1 MQTNQTPNSRKNAE
15 PLQYLTAALQTY
27 RFLAIA
33 NHHRLRYTPQ
43 ALGSDLVITYRL
55 GEGLPSGITPRRVK
69 SILAFVKSQER
80 EFEDALN
87 QTGGPVWKDIP
98 HDKEFYE
105 RIQYLLIS
113 DAGRAAYI
121 KAKNRFEQNKPKR
134 KDRADFF
141 HRLKQDCLKSLSPRD
156 QTPSDGDTANNS
168 NGEPV
173 DSYSVFVRN
182 KAWQLM
188 AEYVW
193 AQCVESGLGDDI
205 ANALKQHPQLS
216 QFLSKVEINPEIN
229 PESSIK
235 DSKETNDRPVG
246 ELLGEVERLVNNIT
260 KDARSL
266 EPTRLDSELLA
277 RITRRISRLAE
288 ISEIR
293 QAKMRNASVLKSRI
307 SKWQESLSEGISDA
321 PELAE
326 RIAALTSA
334 AEYSEIS
341 MEELE
346 SILTDL
352 QQSIGMI
359 QRKKELA
366 NELKTLENKASAH
379 LELID
384 KELNQLDLIAPASPT
399 SLQLSDAQL
408 ANTNP
413 SVSAKH
419 TKQRAKTERE
429 EHSPAEF
436 HSSSIGSHSEEDPN
450 PCITPDEN
458 YTGDSLQQSTDPDVV
473 APNTVTTFNEINS
486 DRKFNTQVRDTI
498 SSEISK
504 GRYAFAYHLAQADPS
519 LLPTPNVIKLIAS
532 NYVRRD
538 FAALSA
544 QFPTIANDITDDLN
558 FARNVASGDSLQ
570 PAIVALIASAA
581 LTPARISTGGP
592 VSQLLLGLEPLLK
605 EQKSFW
611 NIVRKVADVSLSGI
625 QLNSLI
631 FTDGNKEEHWKTHF
645 QGLCKET
652 SEWLDVERNSTIR
665 YKPATDVWRRILDEW
680 SRNDRVSL
688 GLLFS
693 QLQVEKSVDAT
704 NLPNTDI
711 EWVKSCL
718 NYWRQ
723 YIEREIDRID
733 RECRQITKFRPID
746 GPARLALRV
755 KIHEALDLID
765 RWCTLFRSRPNL
777 TSNYHLKQV
786 EELRRV
792 VHQHWEPAVGEIC
805 KLDSIYEPRIRDLFH
820 RYVGFVGADENLPQI
835 RDLGIVDLL
844 HGELL
849 VNEEFEL
856 DVNDNVPRH
865 SISLAKILSLSL
877 QDHLDFKASAVSRAK
892 NHDFQGAELVVDF
905 AVRRGLISEH
915 EEDDVRRG
923 IDEQRKR
930 SDANLEQEIESIN
943 ARLGAAYAR
952 GVIPTKEFEDL
963 QRQVPSEEYSFGH
976 DLRQMFGELN
986 RVDIAIKSFE
996 GERIEELKKRSE
1008 STNFRD
1014 SSDRKRINSAIS
1026 EGRYLVAE
1034 DFLDRVAQDESLPDL
1049 SISQHLI
1056 FDRFFPKF
1064 VEEYT
1069 KFRDDYDG
1077 NLDQICKAIKHKKSC
1092 GPIDGGKLSTSEA
1105 RDAISLITSWMRLF
1119 KGQPNK
1125 EHVMSLFSCLGFSVR
1140 DAKIEVSKSTKS
1152 YDDFVVQVKTDIVA
1166 DRKISQLPEFG
1177 SHAAGNYRILF
1188 IRNRN
1193 TSQAIKQKTDALIRV
1208 GQPPLVVAFLNCLDT
1223 SDRRSLASQFA
1234 FGRQPS
1240 MLVLD
1245 DALVVFLALESA
1257 NGRLNAFF
1265 DCTSAFSYASP
1276 YNPDAS
1282 AVPSEMFFGRTDAR
1296 RRIRSHEDASHL
1308 VFGGRRLGKTALL
1321 KSIESESDMRS
1332 KDQIVLYLDLNST
1345 GIGQQRPVDDIWK
1358 ALATHLS
1365 EKIAILREVPRTD
1378 TIRSRIKSW
1387 IARKPNR
1394 RILILLDEADNLLD
1408 SDRRHKH
1415 RYRVLSQIKDLMDQ
1429 TNRQFKVVFSGLHN
1443 VQRSSRDPN
1452 TPLAHLGTPIQIGP
1466 MLPDR
1471 DGSEI
1476 ENLIRRPLEALG
1488 YRFTSN
1494 DDVTHIAIQ
1503 TNYYPA
1509 LAQQFCKELLVHLRE
1524 GEIASM
1530 DEGPPYI
1537 IPSATIRHVFDS
1549 KETRDRLRNIFS
1561 WTIQLDPRYEF
1572 LTFLIARQSLKDGDL
1587 RARGVS
1593 LSEIYE
1599 IALSEWPEGFE
1610 TDSSFL
1616 TFEVLLEEMI
1626 GLGVLR
1632 EIGWGNSA
1640 SSLGAEVERARD
1652 RHFSIRTRSLR
1663 VLLGNDAEI
1672 ERRYADSKTRAIPT
1686 HHPLRFRRTIDDVE
1700 IAPLTA
1706 GQEELLLFD
1715 QFYVG
1720 LVFGTELSG
1729 VDRVHRS
1736 LCQAAREMEGAP
1748 CPEVVDEDLI
1758 FSRLSEISRS
1768 KHQNSIALIVE
1779 LRDFMDLTIVDR
1791 VRKTVEPLETRDK
1804 RVRVIFL
1811 CGPLAAWSWQI
1822 RSVSTDNSGLK
1833 MTWLSPCSI
1842 DFAHLWLK
1850 DKEIPAF
1857 VELENMN
1864 LVHMPWPVVM
1874 SVAAKSKHSSLKS
1887 AQEETLGDRPNLVSD
1902 VLEIPNA
1909 KIVLKALSDFDL
1921 NSPMTIDDIQYW
1933 LEESTSEQGS
1943 CMEDFYSV
1951 ENLERVV
1958 EWAMRLS
1965 VVNKVR
1971 GGYVLDPTYAAGIRS
1986 ITSK

>member
-1 MQTNQTPNSRKNAE
+1 M
-15 PLQYLTAALQTY
+15 TAALQTY
-27 RFLAIA
+27 KFLAIA
-33 NHHRLRYTPQ
+33 NHHRLRHTSQ

-55 GEGLPSGITPRRVK
+55 GEGLPSGITPGRIK

-87 QTGGPVWKDIP
+87 QTGGPVWKNIP
-98 HDKEFYE
+98 LDKEFCE

-134 KDRADFF
+134 KGRADFF
-141 HRLKQDCLKSLSPRD
+141 HRLKQDCLKSLSQRD

-168 NGEPV
+168 NGEPL
-173 DSYSVFVRN
+173 DSYLVFIRN
-182 KAWQLM
+182 NAWQLM

-216 QFLSKVEINPEIN
+216 QFLSEVEVKPEIN
-229 PESSIK
+229 PESNTT
-235 DSKETNDRPVG
+235 DSKETNDHLVG
-246 ELLGEVERLVNNIT
+246 ELPGEVERLVKNIT
-260 KDARSL
+260 KDVRSI
-266 EPTRLDSELLA
+266 EPTSLDSELLVK
-277 RITRRISRLAE
+277 IISRINRLAA
-288 ISEIR
+288 ISETR
-293 QAKMRNASVLKSRI
+293 QAKMRAANVLKSRI
-307 SKWQESLSEGISDA
+307 AEWQESLSEGISKA

-326 RIAALTSA
+326 RIAALMSA
-334 AEYSEIS
+334 VEYSEIS
-341 MEELE
+341 LEELE

-366 NELKTLENKASAH
+366 NELKILENEASAH
-379 LELID
+379 FELID
-384 KELNQLDLIAPASPT
+384 KELNQLDLIAPASPM
-399 SLQLSDAQL
+399 SPQLSDAQL

-413 SVSAKH
+413 SVSAAH
-419 TKQRAKTERE
+419 ANQRTKTERGE
-429 EHSPAEF
+429 NSPAEP
-436 HSSSIGSHSEEDPN
+436 HASSIGSLSEKDSN
-450 PCITPDEN
+450 PCIILDEN
-458 YTGDSLQQSTDPDVV
+458 YTEDSLRQSTDPDVV
-473 APNTVTTFNEINS
+473 APNTVTTFNEVNS
-486 DRKFNTQVRDTI
+486 DRKFNTQVRDSI

-538 FAALSA
+538 FAALSV
-544 QFPTIANDITDDLN
+544 QFPTIANDVTDDLN
-558 FARNVASGDSLQ
+558 FARNIASGDSLQ
-570 PAIVALIASAA
+570 PATVALIASAA

-592 VSQLLLGLEPLLK
+592 VSQLLLGLEPFLK

-611 NIVRKVADVSLSGI
+611 NIVKKVAEVSLSGI

-631 FTDGNKEEHWKTHF
+631 FTDGNREEHWKTHF

-652 SEWLDVERNSTIR
+652 SEWLDVERKSTIR

-680 SRNDRVSL
+680 SYNDRVSL
-688 GLLFS
+688 GFLFS
-693 QLQVEKSVDAT
+693 QLQFGQSVEAN
-704 NLPNTDI
+704 NLPNVDI
-711 EWVKSCL
+711 ERVKSCL

-746 GPARLALRV
+746 GPARIALRV

-765 RWCTLFRSRPNL
+765 RWCTLFKSRPNS

-792 VHQHWEPAVGEIC
+792 VHQHWKPAVSEIYT
-805 KLDSIYEPRIRDLFH
+805 LDSVYEPRIRDLFH
-820 RYVGFVGADENLPQI
+820 RYVGFVGADVNLTRIP
-835 RDLGIVDLL
+835 DLGIVDLL

-849 VNEEFEL
+849 ANEEFEL
-856 DVNDNVPRH
+856 DENANAPKN
-865 SISLAKILSLSL
+865 SISLVKILSLSL
-877 QDHLDFKASAVSRAK
+877 QDQLDFKVSAVSRAK
-892 NHDFQGAELVVDF
+892 NYDFQGAELAVDF
-905 AVRRGLISEH
+905 AVRRGLIPEH
-915 EEDDVRRG
+915 EEDDVRRD

-930 SDANLEQEIESIN
+930 ADANLEQEIESVN

-952 GVIPTKEFEDL
+952 GVVPTKEFEDL
-963 QRQVPSEEYSFGH
+963 QRQVPSQEYSFGH
-976 DLRQMFGELN
+976 DLRQLFSELN
-986 RVDIAIKSFE
+986 RVDIAIKGFE
-996 GERIEELKKRSE
+996 DERIKELKKRNE
-1008 STNFRD
+1008 SINFRD
-1014 SSDRKRINSAIS
+1014 SNDRKRINSAIS

-1049 SISQHLI
+1049 SISEHRI
-1056 FDRFFPKF
+1056 FDRFFPEF
-1064 VEEYT
+1064 VDDYT
-1069 KFRDDYDG
+1069 KFREDHDG
-1077 NLDQICKAIKHKKSC
+1077 NLDQICKAIKHKKRC

-1105 RDAISLITSWMRLF
+1105 RDAISLITNWMRLF

-1140 DAKIEVSKSTKS
+1140 DAKIEPGKSKS
-1152 YDDFVVQVKTDIVA
+1152 YDDFVVHVRTDIVA
-1166 DRKISQLPEFG
+1166 DRKLSQLPEFG

-1234 FGRQPS
+1234 FGRQPP

-1257 NGRLNAFF
+1257 NGRLSAFF

-1296 RRIRSHEDASHL
+1296 RRIRSHDDASHL

-1321 KSIESESDMRS
+1321 KSIESESDARS
-1332 KDQIVLYLDLNST
+1332 KDQLVLYLDLNST

-1358 ALATHLS
+1358 LLATNLS
-1365 EKIAILREVPRTD
+1365 EQIAILREVPRTD
-1378 TIRSRIKSW
+1378 TIRNRIKSW
-1387 IARKPNR
+1387 IARKPSR
-1394 RILILLDEADNLLD
+1394 RILILLDEADNLLE

-1476 ENLIRRPLEALG
+1476 ENLIRQPLEALG
-1488 YRFTSN
+1488 YRFTSG
-1494 DDVTHIAIQ
+1494 DDITHIAIH

-1524 GEIASM
+1524 GEIANK

-1537 IPSATIRHVFDS
+1537 IPSTTIRHVFES

-1572 LTFLIARQSLKDGDL
+1572 LTFLIARQSLKDGDF
-1587 RARGVS
+1587 RACGVS

-1599 IALSEWPEGFE
+1599 IALSEWPEGFA

-1632 EIGWGNSA
+1632 EIDWSSSA
-1640 SSLGAEVERARD
+1640 NSLGAKVERVRD

-1672 ERRYADSKTRAIPT
+1672 ERRYADSKARAIPT
-1686 HHPLRFRRTIDDVE
+1686 HDPLRFRRTIDDVE

-1729 VDRVHRS
+1729 VGQVHRS
-1736 LCQAAREMEGAP
+1736 LGQAAREMEGAP
-1748 CPEVVDEDLI
+1748 CPEVVGEDLI
-1758 FSRLSEISRS
+1758 FSRLSEISKS
-1768 KHQNSIALIVE
+1768 KRQNSIALTVE
-1779 LRDFMDLTIVDR
+1779 LRDFIDLTIVDR
-1791 VRKTVEPLETRDK
+1791 VRKAVERLETRDK

-1822 RSVSTDNSGLK
+1822 GSVPTANSGVK
-1833 MTWLSPCSI
+1833 MTWLSPCSV

-1857 VELENMN
+1857 VELENMNMN

-1887 AQEETLGDRPNLVSD
+1887 AQEETLGERPNLVSD
-1902 VLEIPNA
+1902 VLEIPVA
-1909 KIVLKALSDFDL
+1909 KIVLKTLSDLD
-1921 NSPMTIDDIQYW
+1921 SAMTIDDIHYW
-1933 LEESTSEQGS
+1933 LEESTSEQVS
-1943 CMEDFYSV
+1943 CMEDSHSV
-1951 ENLERVV
+1951 EDVERVV

-1971 GGYVLDPTYAAGIRS
+1971 EGYVLDPTYAVGIRS
-1986 ITSK
+1986 ITRK

>member
-1 MQTNQTPNSRKNAE
+1 M
-15 PLQYLTAALQTY
+15 
-27 RFLAIA
+27 
-33 NHHRLRYTPQ
+33 
-43 ALGSDLVITYRL
+43 
-55 GEGLPSGITPRRVK
+55 
-69 SILAFVKSQER
+69 KSQER

-87 QTGGPVWKDIP
+87 QTGGSVWKDIP
-98 HDKEFYE
+98 LDKEFYE
-105 RIQYLLIS
+105 RIQCLLIS

-134 KDRADFF
+134 KGRADFF
-141 HRLKQDCLKSLSPRD
+141 HRLKQDCLKSLSQRD
-156 QTPSDGDTANNS
+156 QMPSDGDIVNNP
-168 NGEPV
+168 NGEPP
-173 DSYSVFVRN
+173 DSYLVFVRN
-182 KAWQLM
+182 NAWELM

-216 QFLSKVEINPEIN
+216 QFLSEVDINPDIN
-229 PESSIK
+229 PESNIT
-235 DSKETNDRPVG
+235 DSKKTNEHLVE
-246 ELLGEVERLVNNIT
+246 ELPGEVERLVKNIT
-260 KDARSL
+260 KDVRSL
-266 EPTRLDSELLA
+266 EPTRLDSGLLA
-277 RITRRISRLAE
+277 RITSRISRLAV

-293 QAKMRNASVLKSRI
+293 QAKMRTANVLKSRI
-307 SKWQESLSEGISDA
+307 AEWQENHSEGISNA

-334 AEYSEIS
+334 VAYSEIS
-341 MEELE
+341 LEELE

-366 NELKTLENKASAH
+366 NELKTLENEASAH
-379 LELID
+379 FELID

-399 SLQLSDAQL
+399 SPELSDAQL
-408 ANTNP
+408 ANTDPN
-413 SVSAKH
+413 VSAAH
-419 TKQRAKTERE
+419 ANHRAKIEME

-436 HSSSIGSHSEEDPN
+436 HASSIDSHSEEDPD
-450 PCITPDEN
+450 PCITHDEN
-458 YTGDSLQQSTDPDVV
+458 YTEDSLQQSTGQDVV
-473 APNTVTTFNEINS
+473 APNTMTTFKEISSN
-486 DRKFNTQVRDTI
+486 REFNTQVRDTI
-498 SSEISK
+498 ASEISK

-519 LLPTPNVIKLIAS
+519 LLPTPNVIKLIAT

-558 FARNVASGDSLQ
+558 FARNIASGDYLQ
-570 PAIVALIASAA
+570 PSTVALIASAA

-592 VSQLLLGLEPLLK
+592 VSQLLLDLEPFLK

-611 NIVRKVADVSLSGI
+611 SIVRKVAEVSLSGI
-625 QLNSLI
+625 QLNSLVFI
-631 FTDGNKEEHWKTHF
+631 DGNREEHWKTHF
-645 QGLCKET
+645 HDLCKET
-652 SEWLDVERNSTIR
+652 SEWLDVERKSTIR

-680 SRNDRVSL
+680 SHNDRVSL

-693 QLQVEKSVDAT
+693 QLQFEQSAEAH
-704 NLPNTDI
+704 NLPNIDT
-711 EWVKSCL
+711 ERVKACL

-765 RWCTLFRSRPNL
+765 RWCALFGSRPDL

-792 VHQHWEPAVGEIC
+792 VHQHWQPAVGEIYE
-805 KLDSIYEPRIRDLFH
+805 LDSVYEPRIRDLFH
-820 RYVGFVGADENLPQI
+820 RYVGFVGADVNLPGI
-835 RDLGIVDLL
+835 PDLGIVDLL

-849 VNEEFEL
+849 VSEEFEL
-856 DVNDNVPRH
+856 DESVNVPKN
-865 SISLAKILSLSL
+865 SISLTKILSLSL
-877 QDHLDFKASAVSRAK
+877 QDQLDFKASAVSRAR
-892 NHDFQGAELVVDF
+892 NHDFQSAELTVDF
-905 AVRRGLISEH
+905 GVRRGLIPEL
-915 EEDDVRRG
+915 EEDDVRRD

-930 SDANLEQEIESIN
+930 SDAKLGQEIESVN

-952 GVIPTKEFEDL
+952 GVVPTKEFEDL
-963 QRQVPSEEYSFGH
+963 QRQVPSQEYAFGR
-976 DLRQMFGELN
+976 DLRQLFSELE

-996 GERIEELKKRSE
+996 NERIEELKKRNE
-1008 STNFRD
+1008 STSFRD
-1014 SSDRKRINSAIS
+1014 SNDRKRINSAIS

-1034 DFLDRVAQDESLPDL
+1034 DFLDRVARGENLPDL
-1049 SISQHLI
+1049 SVFQHRT
-1056 FDRFFPKF
+1056 FDRFFPEF
-1064 VEEYT
+1064 VDEYT
-1069 KFRDDYDG
+1069 EFREDLNG
-1077 NLDQICKAIKHKKSC
+1077 NLEQICKAIKQKKRC
-1092 GPIDGGKLSTSEA
+1092 GPVDGSKLSTSEA
-1105 RDAISLITSWMRLF
+1105 RDTINLISTWMRFL
-1119 KGQPNK
+1119 KGQPNR
-1125 EHVMSLFSCLGFSVR
+1125 EHIMSLFSCFGFSVR
-1140 DAKIEVSKSTKS
+1140 DAKIESSKSKS
-1152 YDDFVVQVKTDIVA
+1152 YDEFVVQVKTDIIA
-1166 DRKISQLPEFG
+1166 DKKLCQLPEFG
-1177 SHAAGNYRILF
+1177 SHAAGSYRILF
-1188 IRNRN
+1188 VRNRN
-1193 TSQAIKQKTDALIRV
+1193 TSQAIKLKTDALIRV
-1208 GQPPLVVAFLNCLDT
+1208 GQPPLIVAFLSCLDT

-1234 FGRQPS
+1234 FGRQPP

-1257 NGRLNAFF
+1257 NSRLSAFF

-1282 AVPSEMFFGRTDAR
+1282 SVPSEMFFGRTDAR
-1296 RRIRSHEDASHL
+1296 RRIRSHDDASHL

-1321 KSIESESDMRS
+1321 KSIESESGTRS
-1332 KDQIVLYLDLNST
+1332 KDQVVLYLDLNST

-1358 ALATHLS
+1358 VLATNLM
-1365 EKIAILREVPRTD
+1365 EQIAILREVTRTD
-1378 TIRSRIKSW
+1378 TIRNRIKSW
-1387 IARKPNR
+1387 ITQKPSR

-1415 RYRVLSQIKDLMDQ
+1415 KYRVLSQIKDLMDQ

-1471 DGSEI
+1471 DGFEI

-1494 DDVTHIAIQ
+1494 DDVTHIAIE

-1524 GEIASM
+1524 GEIATK

-1537 IPSATIRHVFDS
+1537 IPSTTIRHVFDS

-1572 LTFLIARQSLKDGDL
+1572 LTFLIARQSLRDGDL
-1587 RARGVS
+1587 GTLGVS

-1632 EIGWGNSA
+1632 EISWSSSA
-1640 SSLGAEVERARD
+1640 NFFGAEVERAQD

-1672 ERRYADSKTRAIPT
+1672 ERRYADSKARAIPT
-1686 HHPLRFRRTIDDVE
+1686 HHPLRFRRTIDDGE

-1729 VDRVHRS
+1729 VGQIHRS
-1736 LCQAAREMEGAP
+1736 LGEAAREMEGAP
-1748 CPEVVDEDLI
+1748 CPEVVDEDSI

-1768 KHQNSIALIVE
+1768 KRQNSIALIVE
-1779 LRDFMDLTIVDR
+1779 LRDFKDLTVVDR
-1791 VRKTVEPLETRDK
+1791 ARKTVERLERRDK

-1822 RSVSTDNSGLK
+1822 GCVSTGNSGLK

-1857 VELENMN
+1857 VELENMD

-1887 AQEETLGDRPNLVSD
+1887 AQEETLGERPSLVSD
-1902 VLEIPNA
+1902 VLEIPIA
-1909 KIVLKALSDFDL
+1909 KIVLKALSDL
-1921 NSPMTIDDIQYW
+1921 NSAMTVDDIHYW
-1933 LEESTSEQGS
+1933 LEESTYEQGS
-1943 CMEDFYSV
+1943 CMEDFHSV
-1951 ENLERVV
+1951 EDLERVV

-1965 VVNKVR
+1965 VVNKVK